1 MDGIDRLKYE
11 KELMAKGYRYIAG
24 VDEVGRGPLAGPV
37 TVCAVI
43 MPLGEGDIIDGV
55 NDSKKLSAHRREQLA
70 PIIKSKA
77 IACETV
83 SLPHDYIDQVNILN
97 ATKEAMRRA
106 LAALTVKP
114 DIAIIDAV
122 KLDADCDVF
131 PLIKGDLLSYSVGC
145 ASIVAKVERDAMMDA
160 YALKYPQYGFDKNKG
175 YGTKVHLEALRQYGA
190 TPIHRRS
197 FITRII

>member
-1 MDGIDRLKYE
+1 MDAIDRLKYE
-11 KELMAKGYRYIAG
+11 KELLAKGYRYIAG

-43 MPLGEGDIIDGV
+43 MPLNQEDIIEGV
-55 NDSKKLSAHRREQLA
+55 NDSKKLSARRREQLC
-70 PIIKSKA
+70 PLIMSKA
-77 IACETV
+77 IACKVV
-83 SLPHDYIDQVNILN
+83 SLPHDYIDEVNILN

-106 LAALTVKP
+106 LKSLEVKP

-122 KLDADCDVF
+122 KLDADCEVF

-145 ASIVAKVERDAMMDA
+145 ASIVAKVTRDALMDE
-160 YALKYPQYGFDKNKG
+160 YALEYPQYGFDKNKG
-175 YGTKVHLEALRQYGA
+175 YGTKVHIDALKEYGA